1 MRLITP
7 PFLGSTS
14 TGGAVTVA
22 GTVATIAFSVGTGS
36 VRQDQ
41 RVFGTAATIAFST
54 GTGTVR
60 QYQRIFGTPATLAFS
75 VGAGQIEHSA
85 SAPVTIT
92 GTPATIAF
100 SVGAG
105 AVRQDQRITGS
116 AATVAFSVGTGTVRQ
131 DMRILGTPA
140 EITWTPGTGEI
151 LQAETITGTAAEITF
166 SVGTGVITQTSAI
179 TGGRLIRSRRSKHI
193 YWDEDEELGKL
204 VTLLGRHPIERDKRT
219 LRAEAKLGLTDVIMS
234 GHPVHVSHDDN
245 GMLLELVGQQIRVAG
260 ALQKHVEQLLD
271 DEDAADLLQMIL

>member
-1 MRLITP
+1 MAQLAI
-7 PFLGSTS
+7 FWGNVAAAS
-14 TGGAVTVA
+14 GAVTVA
-22 GTVATIAFSVGTGS
+22 GTVATIALSVGTGT

-41 RVFGTAATIAFST
+41 RVFGSAATIAFSV
-54 GTGTVR
+54 GT
-60 QYQRIFGTPATLAFS
+60 
-75 VGAGQIEHSA
+75 GQIEQ
-85 SAPVTIT
+85 PLPITIT

-100 SVGAG
+100 SAGAG
-105 AVRQDQRITGS
+105 TVRQDQRITGT

-166 SVGTGVITQTSAI
+166 SVGTGVITQASAS